1 MRALVSPIV
10 LSSSPPG
17 PFLSRIVNVF
27 LALTFALCAC
37 SPIASALESPWVS
50 SGQANARLLT
60 SSDQV
65 APGESIWLA
74 LELELPDG
82 WHTYWRNPGDSG
94 APPTLDYSLPKG
106 VLLGE
111 MNWVPPEI
119 IPFGPLINLG
129 YKKRAFYAQPLKLP
143 PEFEG
148 EYLDIQLKGRWLVC
162 EAVCIP
168 ERAELALRLP
178 VNPASMDEVSEKET
192 GGRTRGSFTR
202 GDRVVW
208 LSTLQALWPKPLP
221 GATVHMNQNQVVVRL
236 PASVAAVS
244 EQAKLTYLPYAS
256 ESIDLTLAQEWQ
268 LSSNS
273 GLVELVLP
281 AALDAPVDMTGVVL
295 FEEIVAG
302 ETLRGA
308 FEVVHA
314 VQPVAGSDSLTVLT
328 AMLFAFLGGLI
339 LNLMPCVFP
348 VLSIK
353 VLGLIQPASRRSRLA
368 AGLSYGAGVIVSF
381 LALALM
387 LVILR
392 ELGEN
397 LGWGFQ
403 LQWPWMVG
411 VLALIF
417 VLLGLNL
424 SGFFEMGLGLQ
435 AFAGNL
441 EAGQNR
447 ASGMSSFWTGV
458 LAVVV
463 AAPCTAPFMGA
474 ALGYAMTQPLHS
486 TFAIFFA
493 LGVGMAAPM
502 TLLASYPRLL
512 SGLPKPGPWMVRL
525 KEVLAFP
532 MYFSAL
538 WLVWVLSE
546 QTGGLGLLIWGSLFI
561 GSVFLIWLGQQAP
574 SLERVL
580 WLLALLILPLGFAQ
594 LETRSSPS
602 MDPLLQDER
611 SASGSLIYSDE
622 AVKAALANGHPV
634 FVDFTADWC
643 ITCKVNERV
652 AIQAAAT
659 RALFD
664 AQGVVV
670 LVADWTNEDAS
681 ITQALARFGRVG
693 VPLYL
698 LYRPGEQ
705 NPQILPQLLTTD
717 VIREALMGDA
727 SSSS

>member
-1 MRALVSPIV
+1 
-10 LSSSPPG
+10 
-17 PFLSRIVNVF
+17 
-27 LALTFALCAC
+27 
-37 SPIASALESPWVS
+37 
-50 SGQANARLLT
+50 
-60 SSDQV
+60 
-65 APGESIWLA
+65 
-74 LELELPDG
+74 
-82 WHTYWRNPGDSG
+82 
-94 APPTLDYSLPKG
+94 
-106 VLLGE
+106 
-111 MNWVPPEI
+111 
-119 IPFGPLINLG
+119 
-129 YKKRAFYAQPLKLP
+129 
-143 PEFEG
+143 
-148 EYLDIQLKGRWLVC
+148 
-162 EAVCIP
+162 
-168 ERAELALRLP
+168 
-178 VNPASMDEVSEKET
+178 
-192 GGRTRGSFTR
+192 
-202 GDRVVW
+202 
-208 LSTLQALWPKPLP
+208 
-221 GATVHMNQNQVVVRL
+221 
-236 PASVAAVS
+236 
-244 EQAKLTYLPYAS
+244 
-256 ESIDLTLAQEWQ
+256 
-268 LSSNS
+268 
-273 GLVELVLP
+273 
-281 AALDAPVDMTGVVL
+281 
-295 FEEIVAG
+295 
-302 ETLRGA
+302 
-308 FEVVHA
+308 
-314 VQPVAGSDSLTVLT
+314 
-328 AMLFAFLGGLI
+328 
-339 LNLMPCVFP
+339 
-348 VLSIK
+348 
-353 VLGLIQPASRRSRLA
+353 
-368 AGLSYGAGVIVSF
+368 
-381 LALALM
+381 
-387 LVILR
+387 
-392 ELGEN
+392 
-397 LGWGFQ
+397 
-403 LQWPWMVG
+403 
-411 VLALIF
+411 
-417 VLLGLNL
+417 LNL
-424 SGFFEMGLGLQ
+424 SGFFEIGLGLQ

-622 AVKAALANGHPV
+622 AVTSALANGHPV

-705 NPQILPQLLTTD
+705 DPLILPQLLTTD